1 MSTTY
6 GLIQALATS
15 FHSPAQR
22 RSPCLVQATSVAM
35 RERRR
40 LEIERRQRNLLRLW
54 AFTVS
59 SA

>member
-1 MSTTY
+1 MSTTC
-6 GLIQALATS
+6 GLIKAIENRFTS
-15 FHSPAQR
+15 TR
-22 RSPCLVQATSVAM
+22 RAAPPCRTQATSGAM

-40 LEIERRQRNLLRLW
+40 LDAEHRQRNLLRLW